1 MRWYEVD
8 NLIKELQEQT
18 EHKEIVKY
26 THHVLEAID
35 KLIHEHRRI
44 VSSNS
49 LAGIKLNGDRENAF
63 HESMRD
69 VKRILITELEKT
81 IEDFKHLGDK
91 HYVRN
96 YPDGVKE

>member
-1 MRWYEVD
+1 MEKQ
-8 NLIKELQEQT
+8 IQELSEQT
-18 EHKEIVKY
+18 EQKEIVKY
-26 THHVLEAID
+26 TQHVLEAID
-35 KLIHEHRRI
+35 KLTDEHRRI

-49 LAGIKLNGDRENAF
+49 LAGIKPNGEREHSF
-63 HESMRD
+63 YRSMRD